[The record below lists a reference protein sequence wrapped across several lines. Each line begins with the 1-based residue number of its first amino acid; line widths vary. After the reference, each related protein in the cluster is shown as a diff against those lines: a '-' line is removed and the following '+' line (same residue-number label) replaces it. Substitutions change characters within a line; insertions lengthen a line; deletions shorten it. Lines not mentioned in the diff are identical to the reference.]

1 MAGFSG
7 ATGVPLK
14 QMQDAI
20 AQSTAD
26 AVAKTNALILNDTT
40 WTGLL
45 AKLRAG
51 LNNQNGRAIALFVC
65 YSTTATSILTGG
77 RVTSYMKG
85 YVTMSGA
92 NSNLY
97 DFFGGALSNGDM
109 YAWRITASDS
119 EPTISN
125 FRRFVDYEQTTA
137 FAHSYNYNNKGS
149 TVNMTVTGPGFVFI
163 GWSTAAYTIHYV
175 SGSVAIL
182 VAGTLPSGAAVSFSG
197 TTLSVTNPQTWS
209 VPIYVMSRP

>member
-1 MAGFSG
+1 MPGFSG

-20 AQSTAD
+20 AQSTA
-26 AVAKTNALILNDTT
+26 
-40 WTGLL
+40 
-45 AKLRAG
+45 
-51 LNNQNGRAIALFVC
+51 
-65 YSTTATSILTGG
+65 
-77 RVTSYMKG
+77 
-85 YVTMSGA
+85 
-92 NSNLY
+92 
-97 DFFGGALSNGDM
+97 
-109 YAWRITASDS
+109 
-119 EPTISN
+119 
-125 FRRFVDYEQTTA
+125 
-137 FAHSYNYNNKGS
+137 FAHSYNYNNKGT

-175 SGSVAIL
+175 SGSAAIL